1 MKSVNVKIGRL
12 AEKITRHEYR
22 SYQPACL
29 GMTYREVAHH
39 FAFRGCE
46 SARDTDR
53 IVTPAKAM
61 KRMIRR
67 VHTRIEDFIG
77 PGENARHKSAGVG
90 YLCPLDKLRRRQ
102 ERSTSLEAIVHFYAR
117 EVTCR
122 AEIEMFVH
130 FAMQTPGTGPRKFES
145 QLHHQSRSAAK

>member
-1 MKSVNVKIGRL
+1 MKSVNVKIRRL

-29 GMTYREVAHH
+29 GMTYREVAHR

-53 IVTPAKAM
+53 IVNPAKAM

-77 PGENARHKSAGVG
+77 PGENARHNSAGVG
-90 YLCPLDKLRRRQ
+90 YLCSLDKLRRRQ
-102 ERSTSLEAIVHFYAR
+102 ERSSSLEAI
-117 EVTCR
+117 EQNNTQKDTKR

-130 FAMQTPGTGPRKFES
+130 FAMQTPGS
-145 QLHHQSRSAAK
+145 